1 MQPLHGGC
9 ALLVCDFGLC
19 ISIGVVDHSI
29 EGLVDPLTSN
39 HLESSSVCVCTCA
52 CTCVYVCYMY
62 VCMCYMYARPTP
74 HTKCMM
80 TAYYA
85 NDLCTAYTRA

>member
-1 MQPLHGGC
+1 MQPLHGDC

-52 CTCVYVCYMY
+52 CTCVLHVRVHVLYVC
-62 VCMCYMYARPTP
+62 TS
-74 HTKCMM
+74 HTTHKVH
-80 TAYYA
+80 
-85 NDLCTAYTRA
+85 DDSLLC